1 MAGKRDSTR
10 GSLPLEG
17 VDLPPSTVIKAVA
30 TAAPGAPGALG
41 RELLA
46 LGAREWA
53 DRRYGPMLA
62 DGRAATCDAATGIS
76 NELIGEIV
84 DAVWGAGGD
93 LSDVIDLLETWGR
106 LRASASGRVERMRFE
121 ASHPVCQCA
130 DGGEPDECEAERCV
144 RCFGKRSGFDL
155 ADAS

>member
-1 MAGKRDSTR
+1 MARKRDSIR
-10 GSLPLEG
+10 GSIPLEG
-17 VDLPPSTVIKAVA
+17 VCSQPSSANNAGA
-30 TAAPGAPGALG
+30 TSAPVVQGALG

-84 DAVWGAGGD
+84 DAVWGAQGD

-121 ASHPVCQCA
+121 ASHPLCQCA
-130 DGGEPDECEAERCV
+130 DGGEPDDCDEERCV
-144 RCFGKRSGFDL
+144 RCFGKRSAF
-155 ADAS
+155 A